1 MNKLYLECLLLIIL
15 TSCSVTKNKVD
26 SKKNY
31 SEIISENFKDTDS
44 LSIEIIYRE
53 LSGCTDLQIGKIN
66 ITQANHEMFFFHLSA
81 DENHEV
87 EYFSGTSNGLID
99 LIVDLESESKK

>member
-66 ITQANHEMFFFHLSA
+66 ITQANHEMFFFACAMKLHFCTL
-81 DENHEV
+81 
-87 EYFSGTSNGLID
+87 
-99 LIVDLESESKK
+99 